1 VVKES
6 IKEAETRMKGA
17 IQSLEEELAGI
28 RTGRASPALV
38 ERLQVEYY
46 GMPTPLMQLATIS
59 APEVRQLL
67 IRPFDSGTIKLIEKS
82 ILASDLGLTP
92 NNDGKVIRLNIPPL
106 TEERRRDLV
115 KIVHGRLEESRIAV
129 RNVRR
134 DLIKDLRDFEKEKLI
149 SEDDLKKA
157 EEELQKL
164 TDRFIQNIDSIGSHK
179 EKEIMEV

>member
-1 VVKES
+1 MVKET
-6 IKEAETRMKGA
+6 IRECEARMKGA
-17 IQSLEEELAGI
+17 LESLSETLGTI

-46 GMPTPLMQLATIS
+46 GSNTPLMQLASIS
-59 APEVRQLL
+59 VPEPRQLL
-67 IRPFDSGTIKLIEKS
+67 IKPFDPTTIKAIEKA
-82 ILASDLGLTP
+82 ILTSELSLTP
-92 NNDGKVIRLNIPPL
+92 NNDGKVIRLNLPVL
-106 TEERRRDLV
+106 TEERRRDLA
-115 KIVHGRLEESRIAV
+115 KLVHTHLEESRIAV

-149 SEDDLKKA
+149 SEDELKHA

-164 TDRFIQNIDSIGSHK
+164 TDKHVELIDGLGTKK